1 MAIGQP
7 SPTRIDHS
15 PGKKQVV
22 LLVKKFL
29 YQHMYTG
36 LGKQMKFKA
45 SSHDS
50 VIPAAHMKWKN
61 PCNLNEREKKEDKR
75 LVGMVMIEAV
85 PDDQPRTCCTNSV
98 KAHKVDNPETI
109 LHTSD
114 VRASNNLPTI

>member
-15 PGKKQVV
+15 PGKKQLV

-45 SSHDS
+45 SSHDL
-50 VIPAAHMKWKN
+50 VIPAAHMKWKS
-61 PCNLNEREKKEDKR
+61 PCNLNEREKEEKR

-85 PDDQPRTCCTNSV
+85 PDDQPPTCCTNSV

-114 VRASNNLPTI
+114 VKSFK